1 MTDRQPESAVTLK
14 DLFAIAGSKDH
25 TETGEAPASA
35 PALVDV
41 VSVEVKDAKIE
52 PKIMLDGILE
62 QVSSLLD
69 IEVPTLIA
77 SVWSKAKQLQEYR
90 DPARHPP
97 EESASVAMAEHTIQS
112 RYHPSIELV
121 INGISVD
128 SLDIDVTVELAI
140 DALVL
145 EIQNARIMAIR
156 PGGCTVSGQI
166 VCRERAIAEME
177 TSSVELPGRHSLG
190 DGVEI
195 PSLEGIVE
203 P

>member
-1 MTDRQPESAVTLK
+1 MTDRQSESAVTLK
-14 DLFAIAGSKDH
+14 DLFAIARPKDDA
-25 TETGEAPASA
+25 ETGEAPPSST
-35 PALVDV
+35 ALVDML
-41 VSVEVKDAKIE
+41 SVTVKDAKIE

-62 QVSSLLD
+62 QVSCLLD

-90 DPARHPP
+90 DPALHPP
-97 EESASVAMAEHTIQS
+97 EESAWVSMAEHTIRS

-121 INGISVD
+121 INGVSVD
-128 SLDIDVTVELAI
+128 RLEIDVSVELAF

-156 PGGCTVSGQI
+156 PGGCTANGRI
-166 VCRERAIAEME
+166 ICREYAIAEME
-177 TSSVELPGRHSLG
+177 TCSVELPGRHSLG

-195 PSLEGIVE
+195 PFLQGIVE